1 MKAVPEALRIVAR
14 KADGG
19 MRDAL
24 SLLDQV
30 LSLTG
35 GEVDIDSVRR
45 VLGLVEEERYLE
57 LLDVLRE
64 ARHADVFVLVEGLVD
79 EGYDL
84 VEFHHGLLDVLR
96 LLLRLRLQPD
106 AALDV
111 REDFRVAL
119 AERAADFEPG
129 DLVRM
134 LAAAA
139 DLESQGSL
147 RRNPNP
153 RLPIEMLLLRMS
165 FLDHTVSLEELIRAM
180 GGASAP
186 DGGGGPGGTARPAR
200 GARSRPAPG
209 RAREAA
215 AEPRL
220 AAAAPPPPATDRPAV
235 SGPAASRSAGEAW
248 QAWLAEG
255 KVPAGL
261 SAFLRAA
268 EVSELED
275 GALQIRGLV
284 PPAAERLADRV
295 IMEAVR
301 EAFSPYLGRPARLV
315 LEAGPEVTAA
325 PSSTRRVTEEE
336 VRTDTLKALYRQEP
350 RLERAVQALDL
361 ELMD

>member
-1 MKAVPEALRIVAR
+1 
-14 KADGG
+14 
-19 MRDAL
+19 
-24 SLLDQV
+24 
-30 LSLTG
+30 
-35 GEVDIDSVRR
+35 
-45 VLGLVEEERYLE
+45 VEEERYLE

-64 ARHADVFVLVEGLVD
+64 ARHADVFSLVEGLVD

-106 AALDV
+106 APLDV
-111 REDFRVAL
+111 REDFRAAL
-119 AERAADFEPG
+119 DERAADFEPG

-180 GGASAP
+180 GGAPVPEGNGGSSGSAE
-186 DGGGGPGGTARPAR
+186 PAR

-209 RAREAA
+209 RAR
-215 AEPRL
+215 L
-220 AAAAPPPPATDRPAV
+220 AAPQAREETREATPPVPAV
-235 SGPAASRSAGEAW
+235 APSAQERPSAPVSRSPSEAW
-248 QAWLAEG
+248 QSWLSEG
-255 KVPAGL
+255 KVPGGL

-268 EVSELED
+268 SVTELED
-275 GALQIRGLV
+275 GTLALRGLAA
-284 PPAAERLADRV
+284 PATERLADRAV
-295 IMEAVR
+295 MEAIR
-301 EAFSPYLGRPARLV
+301 EAFSPYLGRPVRLV
-315 LEAGPEVTAA
+315 LETASEATA
-325 PSSTRRVTEEE
+325 PTRRVTEEE
-336 VRTDTLKALYRQEP
+336 VRTDTLRALYRQEP
-350 RLERAVQALDL
+350 RLERAVQELDL

>member
-1 MKAVPEALRIVAR
+1 
-14 KADGG
+14 
-19 MRDAL
+19 
-24 SLLDQV
+24 
-30 LSLTG
+30 
-35 GEVDIDSVRR
+35 
-45 VLGLVEEERYLE
+45 
-57 LLDVLRE
+57 
-64 ARHADVFVLVEGLVD
+64 
-79 EGYDL
+79 
-84 VEFHHGLLDVLR
+84 
-96 LLLRLRLQPD
+96 
-106 AALDV
+106 
-111 REDFRVAL
+111 
-119 AERAADFEPG
+119 
-129 DLVRM
+129 
-134 LAAAA
+134 
-139 DLESQGSL
+139 
-147 RRNPNP
+147 
-153 RLPIEMLLLRMS
+153 
-165 FLDHTVSLEELIRAM
+165 
-180 GGASAP
+180 
-186 DGGGGPGGTARPAR
+186 
-200 GARSRPAPG
+200 
-209 RAREAA
+209 
-215 AEPRL
+215 
-220 AAAAPPPPATDRPAV
+220 V